1 MSNTNHL
8 PLMCALI
15 IHFRSEA
22 FVTGWRKYKTFTVS
36 QQEITHG
43 LLVSLQ
49 EAVSNQ

>member
-36 QQEITHG
+36 QQEITHC
-43 LLVSLQ
+43 LLVSPK
-49 EAVSNQ
+49 EVVTNK